1 MSNSKTQV
9 LRDLPAGNSE
19 VTSLYW
25 CEKGLFA
32 GDLDGNI
39 FIYETDNSPSGGQCH
54 IGQCHNFK
62 VHNLAVSSICYIND
76 NVFSCSLDGNVSTL
90 KFNAQGKNDIS
101 SIKSITDCFVICPV
115 GSMDMVLF
123 GTTSGSLYFYDISK
137 ENLSEPLKLFTN
149 SAVCSI
155 SLHPTENKVGVL
167 SNQEFVLVNLDKREE
182 EKRLKI
188 TADKCT
194 CCAISD
200 NALSCVISTTEGSV
214 RIVDMITFK
223 EVGCVVIDQTE
234 LNKVASIDYGKRFVL
249 IGCNGKVTM
258 FNLNTMLKETGN
270 IIERKPLLALAVQP
284 VDMKIAV
291 AGCDKNITLLGFEK

>member
-1 MSNSKTQV
+1 MQV

-25 CEKGLFA
+25 NDKGLFA
-32 GDLDGNI
+32 GDLEGKV

-54 IGQCHNFK
+54 LGQCNKYDAHG
-62 VHNLAVSSICYIND
+62 LAVSSICCVGD
-76 NVFSCSLDGNVSTL
+76 NVISCSIDGTISIMNLAT
-90 KFNAQGKNDIS
+90 KEIGS
-101 SIKSITDCFVICPV
+101 SIPVTDCFVLCPV
-115 GSMDMVLF
+115 ESMNLVIL
-123 GTTSGSLYFYDISK
+123 GTVSGLIYFYDISK
-137 ENLSEPLKLFTN
+137 QNLSDPLKLFEN
-149 SAVCSI
+149 LSVCSI
-155 SLHPTENKVGVL
+155 SLHPTENKAGVL
-167 SNQEFVLVNLDKREE
+167 SNKEFVLIDLDDRKEIN
-182 EKRLKI
+182 RLKM

-214 RIVDMITFK
+214 RIVDLITFK

-249 IGCNGKVTM
+249 IGCNGKVTL
-258 FNLNTMLKETGN
+258 FNLNKMMKETGN
-270 IIERKPLLALAVQP
+270 IIERKPLLALAIQQ

-291 AGCDKNITLLGFEK
+291 AGCDKNITLLGFQK